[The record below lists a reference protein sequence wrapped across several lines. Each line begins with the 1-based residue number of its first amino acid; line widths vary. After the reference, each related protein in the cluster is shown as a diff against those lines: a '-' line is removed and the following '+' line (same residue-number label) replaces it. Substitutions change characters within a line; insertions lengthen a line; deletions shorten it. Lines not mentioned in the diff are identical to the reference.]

1 MKPKLKPIAEQ
12 VMVITGATSGI
23 GLATAQLAAKR
34 GAKLVLVARNADAL
48 EKISDNLR
56 AGGAQVSWVAA
67 DVANDSE
74 LRTAVTKASE
84 NFGAID
90 TWVNNAGVSIFGYN
104 EQVTLGDHRRLFET
118 NFWGTVNGSL
128 IAIEQLRSRGGALIN
143 LGSELS
149 DVSAPLQGM
158 YAASKHAVKGFTDSL
173 RMEVEHDGAPVSIT
187 LIKPAAIDTLF
198 VEHAKNYMDVEPK
211 LPAPIYAPELV
222 AEAIISAAQY
232 PQRDIF
238 VGGAAKIMSVGARIA
253 PRWFDKMM
261 ERFMFNQQRTEKPET
276 NPQHNSL
283 HQASDD
289 LRVRGNNMGPVFESC
304 LYTKAALN
312 PKKTLAITG
321 SALATGAVL
330 FSYYNRRKI
339 NPVARVMR

>member
-23 GLATAQLAAKR
+23 GLATAQLAAQR

-48 EKISDNLR
+48 EKIANNLI

-67 DVANDSE
+67 DVADENE
-74 LRTAVTKASE
+74 LRTAAARALQD
-84 NFGAID
+84 FGAID

-104 EQVTLGDHRRLFET
+104 EQVALEDHRRLFET
-118 NFWGTVNGSL
+118 NFWGTVHGSL
-128 IAIEQLRSRGGALIN
+128 IAIEHLRSRGGALIN

-222 AEAIISAAQY
+222 AQAIISAAQY

-238 VGGAAKIMSVGARIA
+238 VGGAAKMMSVGAKIA
-253 PRWFDKMM
+253 PRWFDKIM
-261 ERFMFNQQRTEKPET
+261 ERFMFKQQRTDSIET

-283 HQASDD
+283 FQAGND
-289 LRVRGNNMGPVFESC
+289 LRVRGNSSGPVFESC

-321 SALATGAVL
+321 GALATGAIL
-330 FSYYNRRKI
+330 MSYYGRRKM
-339 NPVARVMR
+339 NPVTRVIG